1 MVHNIDGQQYLT
13 IAETVEFMGCT
24 DGWVRHLLRREEE
37 KPGSGLRG
45 KRLGARLWLINLE
58 SAKQQREALTTRAN
72 AKRHLAKRPAS
83 KRPDAKR
90 KKAAKRRK

>member
-1 MVHNIDGQQYLT
+1 MVSMAHNIDGQAYLT
-13 IAETVEFMGCT
+13 IAEAVEFMGCT
-24 DGWVRHLLRREEE
+24 DGWIRQLLRKEED

-58 SAKQQREALTTRAN
+58 SARQQRDALTTRAN
-72 AKRHLAKRPAS
+72 AKKHLAARPA
-83 KRPDAKR
+83 AKR

>member
-1 MVHNIDGQQYLT
+1 MVSMAHNIDGQEHLT
-13 IAETVEFMGCT
+13 IAEAVEFMGCT
-24 DGWVRHLLRREEE
+24 DGWVRHLLRREEK

-72 AKRHLAKRPAS
+72 AKRHLAKRPA
-83 KRPDAKR
+83 AKR
-90 KKAAKRRK
+90 KKAARRRK